1 MKSKTYSF
9 DSLIEITKRPPLV
22 FVEGHGSWLADADG
36 KKSLDFIQ
44 GWDVH

>member
-22 FVEGHGSWLADADG
+22 FVEGHGSWLTDADG
-36 KKSLDFIQ
+36 KKYWTSSK
-44 GWDVH
+44 GGP